1 MAKSKASDDAPASRA
16 SSGGSSGGS
25 LARVLTILLMNAAM
39 VGVAIGYAYSNGNKL
54 PSLSHA
60 GTFALSLL
68 PVSAAMGMILACR
81 RIDFSLPVILVLALA
96 LDSSRGLFAE
106 DAFLRLLTV
115 CGIAGGIGLLSA
127 VVTWYGRIS
136 SALWTGI
143 LAFGLYLLISAL
155 RLPTGEA
162 GPWPWPWAVG
172 LSLGLLVAG
181 AIMLGA
187 TGFVSLPSSPPIIR
201 TGSQGFLGLAL
212 SWILAGAAIALAS
225 QSNNLSLSTEDVHAA
240 YPRLLAAA
248 ALGGAFMLRGKWG
261 MLTAIILTC
270 IAHLAWSYVW
280 ETDFGNHMVK
290 VIVPAAAPLVAIPV
304 YLAIDWIIRRRTGE
318 SAPTGLLA

>member
-1 MAKSKASDDAPASRA
+1 MAKSKASDGESAPRA
-16 SSGGSSGGS
+16 SSGGSSGGG
-25 LARVLTILLMNAAM
+25 LARILTILLINGAM
-39 VGVAIGYAYSNGNKL
+39 VGVAIGYAYSSGNKL
-54 PSLSHA
+54 PSLGHT
-60 GTFALSLL
+60 GTFALNLL

-81 RIDFSLPVILVLALA
+81 RIDFSLPIILVLTLG
-96 LDSSRGLFAE
+96 LESSRGLFAE
-106 DAFLRLLTV
+106 DAFLRLLTI
-115 CGIAGGIGLLSA
+115 CGVAGGIGLLSA
-127 VVTWYGRIS
+127 LVTWYGRIS

-143 LAFGLYLLISAL
+143 LAFGLYLLMQAL

-172 LSLGLLVAG
+172 LSVGLLVAG
-181 AIMLGA
+181 ALVLGA
-187 TGFVSLPSSPPIIR
+187 TGLVSLPSSPPIIR

-212 SWILAGAAIALAS
+212 SWIIAGAAIALAS
-225 QSNNLSLSTEDVHAA
+225 QSSGLALSTKDVHEA

-248 ALGGAFMLRGKWG
+248 ALGGAFILRGKWG

-270 IAHLAWSYVW
+270 MAHLAWSYVW
-280 ETDFGNHMVK
+280 ETDFGNHVVK
-290 VIVPAAAPLVAIPV
+290 VLVPAAAPLVAIPV